1 MIRPRLSVIP
11 SVARNL
17 KSIVARPDSQCRASI
32 VTKSENSGEILYVSF
47 TFRNATLDSSTSLR
61 STQNDSFEAAF
72 CSMENGVTVKYLPL
86 SARRGRDTER
96 GSSQFNSRRLNSY
109 HAPPEFDRQ
118 EHMTYHRP
126 MSGAARPAF
135 HKGSVTICPRMSVK
149 IYAPRPYAESW
160 LPTGFSRIP

>member
-32 VTKSENSGEILYVSF
+32 VTKSENSGKILYVSF

-61 STQNDSFEAAF
+61 SAQNDSFEAAF

-86 SARRGRDTER
+86 SAHDGRGDTHL
-96 GSSQFNSRRLNSY
+96 SIRLSY
-109 HAPPEFDRQ
+109 SNGNG
-118 EHMTYHRP
+118 T
-126 MSGAARPAF
+126 SGP
-135 HKGSVTICPRMSVK
+135 KSLK
-149 IYAPRPYAESW
+149 
-160 LPTGFSRIP
+160 